1 MIWQPYCIH
10 ITTMNFPYFQIKSE
24 ITEIVTK
31 VNDRE
36 TISKCLRTEH
46 VMLMRNHYW
55 GQHQMTITPIM
66 VMFLFNAQ
74 RGELYTLLLYDYIYD
89 MIWGRLNWQQ

>member
-10 ITTMNFPYFQIKSE
+10 ITTMFFPYFQIKSE
-24 ITEIVTK
+24 ITEVVTK

-55 GQHQMTITPIM
+55 GQHQNDHNPSYGFVSI
-66 VMFLFNAQ
+66 
-74 RGELYTLLLYDYIYD
+74 
-89 MIWGRLNWQQ
+89 